1 MARSPGSSN
10 AVGDKTNAVIARSGR
25 RRRVRV
31 AHNAIRGNLDLEQN
45 NRTRQ

>member
-1 MARSPGSSN
+1 MARSPGSSS
-10 AVGDKTNAVIARSGR
+10 AMGDKSNAAIARSGR

-31 AHNAIRGNLDLEQN
+31 AHNAIRGNLDLEQI